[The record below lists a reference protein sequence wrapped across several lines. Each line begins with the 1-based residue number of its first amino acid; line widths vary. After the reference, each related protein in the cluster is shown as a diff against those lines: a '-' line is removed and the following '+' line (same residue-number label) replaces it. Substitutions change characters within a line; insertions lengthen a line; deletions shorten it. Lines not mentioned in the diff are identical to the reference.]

1 MSERVVHP
9 RTPRAK
15 RGYTAVELLM
25 AISVFGIGVAGIIS
39 MEKVTSASNQH
50 AKNLAIATH
59 IAESWLDMLEADATA
74 WNHPSPGFPA
84 DDLNDTVWLQNVKLN
99 AGGGTGNDWFLPSYN
114 PTLGFGPGFDALG
127 NPVNTTTN
135 LAAAQF
141 CVHLRLSWLYKPPAN
156 LDAGNGLIRA
166 EVRVFWL
173 RNGQY
178 APVAGVNPCDPA
190 TPITSVSAATATSR
204 FHFVQKI
211 TAIRENMKP

>member
-1 MSERVVHP
+1 MSGGSFRS
-9 RTPRAK
+9 RSSRAG

-59 IAESWLDMLEADATA
+59 IAESWLDMLATDATS
-74 WNHPSPGFPA
+74 WNHPSTGFKA
-84 DDLNDTVWLQNVKLN
+84 SDLNETFWLTSVVAN
-99 AGGGTGNDWFLPSYN
+99 AGAGSWFVPAYN
-114 PTLGFGPGFDALG
+114 ATFDFGPAFDALG
-127 NPVNTTTN
+127 NPVNPATN

-141 CVHLRLSWLYKPPAN
+141 CVNIRLSWLYTPPPN
-156 LDAGNGLIRA
+156 SEAGNGLIRA

-173 RNGQY
+173 RDGQSS
-178 APVAGVNPCDPA
+178 PVAGVSPCDPA
-190 TPITSVSAATATSR
+190 MPVASISAANATST